1 MEVTMIARFSNP
13 SVHIAVLLGLSFAGL
28 GAPSVFAQTA
38 EPAALTRT
46 AAQPPLTNAQIREA
60 LKTKLN
66 ENAMTIISGNP
77 NGGYLGIA
85 YDIAA
90 VVDDGD
96 DLRVMPVVGNGAVQN
111 LKDILFLRGIDM
123 GIVNTVT
130 LNYFKKTGELGTT
143 LDAQIAYIAM
153 LFQDE
158 LHVLAR
164 PEFKSFRA
172 LEGKRI
178 NFSDKGS
185 GAQLSAQTIFAAL
198 GMKVTEFNMGQAD
211 AIEMMK
217 RGELDATMCTCLKPL
232 RPHQQIARELGF
244 KLLSMDYEPAFFD
257 DYLPAQI
264 THEDYP
270 NLIAEGEVVNTL
282 AVSTLLAVYNWPPGH
297 ERYRRL
303 EKFVGAF
310 FAKFPE
316 FAKPPRHPRWKTV
329 NIGASLPKWKR
340 FAPAQAWLDANYRP
354 ASLSADPKMKAAFE
368 EFLAVSAKRTGV
380 VEISDDK
387 KRVLFDEFTKW
398 WAVQSRAIKRP

>member
-1 MEVTMIARFSNP
+1 MISRFHNAFALSAAILIGL
-13 SVHIAVLLGLSFAGL
+13 IASGIGTPIAIV
-28 GAPSVFAQTA
+28 QIA
-38 EPAALTRT
+38 ERATLTPAA
-46 AAQPPLTNAQIREA
+46 AQQPPTNAQIREA
-60 LKTKLN
+60 LKAKLN
-66 ENAMTIISGNP
+66 ENSMTIISGNP

-96 DLRVMPVVGNGAVQN
+96 NLRVMPVVGNGAVQN
-111 LKDILFLRGIDM
+111 LKDVLFLRGIDM

-130 LNYFKKTGELGTT
+130 LNYFKKTGELGTN

-164 PEFKSFRA
+164 PEIKSFRE
-172 LEGKRI
+172 LEGKRV

-185 GAQLSAQTIFAAL
+185 GAQLSAQTIFASL
-198 GMKVTEFNMGQAD
+198 GMKVKEFNMGQGD

-217 RGELDATMCTCLKPL
+217 RGELDATLCTCLKPL
-232 RPHQQIARELGF
+232 RPHQLAPKELGF
-244 KLLSMDYEPAFFD
+244 KLLPLDYEPVFFD

-270 NLIAEGEVVNTL
+270 NLIPEGEVVNTI
-282 AVSTLLAVYNWPPGH
+282 AVATLLAVYNWPPGH

-303 EKFVGAF
+303 EKFVTAF
-310 FAKFPE
+310 FSKFPE

-354 ASLSADPKMKAAFE
+354 ASLGADPKMKAAFE
-368 EFLAVSAKRTGV
+368 DFLTATAKRTGV
-380 VEISDDK
+380 VEIPEDK
-387 KRVLFDEFTKW
+387 KQKLLNEFTKW
-398 WAVQSRAIKRP
+398 WAVQSRVIDKP